1 MQQRTQ
7 SLKQSHTSTL
17 LFLGAGLLILNY
29 IRNKMPRGI
38 RNNNAGNLE
47 NNGIKWNGLAQEQT
61 DSRFYQFKTAE
72 YGIRA
77 LTKTLRTYYY
87 KYGLNTVEKI
97 ISRYAPSVE
106 NNTDSYIN
114 SVSQA
119 LKVEPTQLLY
129 LDDVINDLVIAIIKH
144 ENGVQPYSVATI
156 QDGITMAYTS

>member
-1 MQQRTQ
+1 
-7 SLKQSHTSTL
+7 
-17 LFLGAGLLILNY
+17 
-29 IRNKMPRGI
+29 MPRGI

-47 NNGIKWNGLAQEQT
+47 NNGIEWNGLSEEQT
-61 DSRFYQFKTAE
+61 DKRFYQFETAE

-77 LTKTLRTYYY
+77 LTKVLRTYYY
-87 KYGLNTVEKI
+87 KHGLNTVEKI

-106 NNTDSYIN
+106 NNTQSYIN

-144 ENGVQPYSVATI
+144 ENGVQPYSIATI